1 MIERVTDSPS
11 AYPAHHTSTPGL
23 ITLTTTTIYFTALAS
38 QQAKLIIPCK
48 NLCGVKKTGL
58 LKGLSIIWIE
68 GEKEC
73 GEEIEEKFH
82 WVGNRDELFARLL
95 GPNGARWM
103 RI

>member
-11 AYPAHHTSTPGL
+11 AYPAHHTSAPGL
-23 ITLTTTTIYFTALAS
+23 ITLTATTLYFTALAS
-38 QQAKLIIPCK
+38 QQAKLVIPCK

-58 LKGLSIIWIE
+58 MKGLSITWIE
-68 GEKEC
+68 GEKER
-73 GEEIEEKFH
+73 GREIEEKFH

-95 GPNGARWM
+95 GPDGARWM